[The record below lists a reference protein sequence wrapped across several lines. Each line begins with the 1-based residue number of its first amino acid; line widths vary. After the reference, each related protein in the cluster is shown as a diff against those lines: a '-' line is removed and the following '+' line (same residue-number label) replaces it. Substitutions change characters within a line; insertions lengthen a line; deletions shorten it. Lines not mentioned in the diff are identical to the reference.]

1 MSFPTP
7 SFAMLRSPI
16 HIAVLLAMLAGS
28 HPALAAPATPPAVT
42 TTANAPAL
50 QRESEGVR
58 EFRLDN
64 GLRIL
69 LLNDASADKTL
80 VNLSYHVGSRHEN
93 YGESGLAHIL
103 EHMLFRGT
111 TTLPAEKRELE
122 MTHRGISGNATTNPD
137 VTQYFQTFAS
147 NADTLN
153 WVLQMEADRM
163 RHATITSDAL
173 AIEMKVVRNE
183 MERGENKPAR
193 MLQQKMLA
201 VAYDWHGYGR
211 STIGA
216 RSDVEQITPPAMR
229 QFYDRYYQPD
239 NATLIVAG
247 RFDEAAVLQ
256 AIQRSFG
263 PIPRPARQL
272 ADTHTREPAQEGPR
286 EVTLRRKGGNP
297 LLAVLYHIPAAS
309 HPDAAPLAVLANM
322 LTRGPD
328 SLLGD
333 NLLDRELA
341 EYVGQWR
348 GESREPDYLLFFVEL
363 SQKHNVEKARNV
375 LLEQLEQ
382 QAAARLKEEDIRLA
396 KQSLLNEMERNEI
409 RISAF
414 GQTLADF
421 QALGDWRMYFAF
433 RDQLEKVTADDL
445 RRVAKAYLNE
455 NNRTLGYYQ
464 PVKDNTAIPIP
475 EQDGKPNLDQLDNR
489 PLRVS
494 GEAFEAN
501 AANLMSR
508 VQNRTLEN
516 GMRVHMLPRSTR
528 LGAVRARLIVPFGSA
543 ESLQGRTMQAELL
556 ADMLRGGA
564 EGMRSGEISTRLNKL
579 KATIH
584 AKSRGNAAVQ
594 FDISARRD
602 TLADTLDIVHRMLNF
617 QDLPSYRFKY
627 VQDSWIADLQAEESH
642 TGDQADNVLEALL
655 DPYPAGDIRHTPNHT
670 EKLQAVREMSVDD
683 LVSINRKMLAFS
695 DASLSIT
702 GDVDPDSLTPV
713 LQLMGRP
720 RGQQPYHRIST
731 PYQASVASTR
741 VLAIPGKASA
751 DYRAGIK
758 LQLNVQD
765 EDMPAIAIASYIL
778 GEDGNARLWQR
789 LRNQEG
795 LSYSASSALV
805 PDWTDDRNSA
815 LYLQASFP
823 PQQRSKLASAISE
836 EMQRFWENGITAE
849 ELQRAK
855 IGLRQEAAKDW
866 SEESWQLAMLS
877 RLPRQKLD
885 FIAYQRLLDQLD
897 TQTLAQVN
905 AAIRRH
911 LSPTKLVQVL
921 AGSFD

>member
-1 MSFPTP
+1 MGFTTP
-7 SFAMLRSPI
+7 SLAMIRSSIPL
-16 HIAVLLAMLAGS
+16 AALLALIAGS
-28 HPALAAPATPPAVT
+28 PPTVASP
-42 TTANAPAL
+42 TTAPGAATVTNLPVL
-50 QRESEGVR
+50 QRQSEGVR

-69 LLNDASADKTL
+69 LLNDNSADQTL
-80 VNLSYHVGSRHEN
+80 VNISYRVGSRHEN

-111 TTLPAEKRELE
+111 STLPAEKREQE
-122 MTHRGISGNATTNPD
+122 MAHRGISGNATTGQD

-147 NADTLN
+147 HPDTLR
-153 WVLQMEADRM
+153 WVLHMEADRM
-163 RHATITSDAL
+163 RHATISSETL
-173 AIEMKVVRNE
+173 ATEMKVVRNE
-183 MERGENKPAR
+183 MERGENRPVR

-216 RSDVEQITPPAMR
+216 RSDVEQIAPPAMR

-247 RFDEAAVLQ
+247 RFDEAMVLQ
-256 AIQRSFG
+256 TLQQAFG
-263 PIPRPARQL
+263 PIPRPSRQL
-272 ADTHTREPAQEGPR
+272 VDTYTREPAQEGPR

-309 HPDAAPLAVLANM
+309 HPDAAALAVLGKM

-333 NLLDRELA
+333 NLLSRELA
-341 EYVGQWR
+341 EYVDQWR
-348 GESREPDYLLFFVEL
+348 GENREPDYLLFFVEL
-363 SQKHNVEKARNV
+363 SQKHNVDKARNI

-382 QAAARLKEEDIRLA
+382 QATARLKEDDIRLA
-396 KQSLLNEMERNEI
+396 KQSLLNELEQNEI

-421 QALGDWRMYFAF
+421 DALGDWRLYFAF
-433 RDQLEKVTADDL
+433 RDQLEKLTADDL

-464 PVKDNTAIPIP
+464 PVKDDAAVTIP
-475 EQDGKPNLDQLDNR
+475 EQDARPNLDQLDNR
-489 PLRVS
+489 PLRIS
-494 GEAFEAN
+494 GESFDAN
-501 AANLMSR
+501 AANLTAR
-508 VQNRTLEN
+508 VQNQTLEN
-516 GMRVHMLPRSTR
+516 GMRVHILPRSTR
-528 LGAVRARLIVPFGSA
+528 LGAVRARLIVPFGSTERLKGA
-543 ESLQGRTMQAELL
+543 AMQAELL
-556 ADMLRGGA
+556 AGMLRGGA
-564 EGMRSGEISTRLNKL
+564 EGMRSSDLSLRLNKL

-584 AKSRGNAAVQ
+584 TKARGVAAVQ

-602 TLADTLDIVHRMLNF
+602 TLAETLDIVHRMLNF

-627 VQDSWIADLQAEESH
+627 EQDSWLADLDGEASNTGEQAH
-642 TGDQADNVLEALL
+642 NVLEALL
-655 DPYPAGDIRHTPNHT
+655 APYPADDIRRTLSQD
-670 EKLQAVREMSVDD
+670 EKRQAVRNMSVDD
-683 LVSINRKMLAFS
+683 LVRINRHMLAFS

-702 GDVDPDSLTPV
+702 GDVDAASLAPV

-720 RGQQPYHRIST
+720 RSHQPFSRIST
-731 PYQASVASTR
+731 PYQPSVASTR
-741 VLAIPGKASA
+741 ILNIAGKASA
-751 DYRAGIK
+751 DYRAGIN
-758 LQLNVQD
+758 LNVKA
-765 EDMPAIAIASYIL
+765 EDADMAALSIASYIL

-795 LSYSASSALV
+795 LSYSVGSTLA
-805 PDWTDDRNSA
+805 PDWTNDRNSA

-823 PQQRSKLASAISE
+823 PQQRSQLARAMHE
-836 EMQRFWENGITAE
+836 EMQRFWENGITAA

-855 IGLRQEAAKDW
+855 IGLKQDAVKDW
-866 SEESWQLAMLS
+866 SDENWQLTMLG
-877 RLPRQKLD
+877 RLPRQGLD
-885 FIAYQRLLDQLD
+885 FIGYQRLLDQVE

-905 AAIRRH
+905 DAIRRH
-911 LSPTKLVQVL
+911 LAPANLVEVF

>member
-1 MSFPTP
+1 MI
-7 SFAMLRSPI
+7 RSSIPL
-16 HIAVLLAMLAGS
+16 AVLLAMIAGS
-28 HPALAAPATPPAVT
+28 LPAVASPVIPATAALVANPPV
-42 TTANAPAL
+42 L
-50 QRESEGVR
+50 QRQSEGVR

-69 LLNDASADKTL
+69 LLNDASAEKTL

-93 YGESGLAHIL
+93 YGESGLAHLL

-111 TTLPAEKRELE
+111 STLPAEKREQE
-122 MTHRGISGNATTNPD
+122 MAHRGISGNATTSQD

-147 NADTLN
+147 HPDTLR
-153 WVLQMEADRM
+153 WVLEMEADRM
-163 RHATITSDAL
+163 RHATISSETL
-173 AIEMKVVRNE
+173 ATEMKVVRNE
-183 MERGENKPAR
+183 MERGENRPAR

-216 RSDVEQITPPAMR
+216 RSDVEQIAPSVMR

-256 AIQRSFG
+256 TLQQTFG
-263 PIPRPARQL
+263 AIPRPSRQL
-272 ADTHTREPAQEGPR
+272 AETHTREPAQEGPR

-297 LLAVLYHIPAAS
+297 LLAALYHIPAAS
-309 HPDAAPLAVLANM
+309 HPDAAAIAVLGRM
-322 LTRGPD
+322 LTRGPN

-333 NLLDRELA
+333 NLPGRELA
-341 EYVGQWR
+341 EYVDQWR
-348 GESREPDYLLFFVEL
+348 GENREPDYLLFFVEL
-363 SQKHNVEKARNV
+363 SQKHNVDKARNI

-382 QAAARLKEEDIRLA
+382 QATARLKEDDIQLA
-396 KQSLLNEMERNEI
+396 KQSLLNELEQNEI

-421 QALGDWRMYFAF
+421 EALGDWRLYFAF

-464 PVKDNTAIPIP
+464 PVKEEAAVPIP
-475 EQDGKPNLDQLDNR
+475 VLDTPTNLDQLDNR
-489 PLRVS
+489 PLRIS
-494 GEAFEAN
+494 GESFDAN
-501 AANLMSR
+501 AANLMAR
-508 VQNRTLEN
+508 VQNQTLEN
-516 GMRVHMLPRSTR
+516 GMRVHILPRSTR
-528 LGAVRARLIVPFGSA
+528 LGAVRARLVVPFGST
-543 ESLQGRTMQAELL
+543 ESLKGAAMQAELL
-556 ADMLRGGA
+556 ASMLRDGA
-564 EGMRSGEISTRLNKL
+564 DGMRGSEINTRLNKL

-584 AKSRGNAAVQ
+584 TKARGVAAVQ

-602 TLADTLDIVHRMLNF
+602 TLAETLDIVHRMLNF

-627 VQDSWIADLQAEESH
+627 EQDSWLADLDDEASNTSEQAHS
-642 TGDQADNVLEALL
+642 TLEALL
-655 DPYPAGDIRHTPNHT
+655 DPYPAGDIRRTLSQD
-670 EKLQAVREMSVDD
+670 EKRQAVRNMSVDD
-683 LVSINRKMLAFS
+683 LVRINRHMLAFS

-702 GDVDPDSLTPV
+702 GDVDPSSLAPV

-720 RGQQPYHRIST
+720 RSHQPFSRIST
-731 PYQASVASTR
+731 PHQPSVASSR
-741 VLAIPGKASA
+741 VLNIAGKASA
-751 DYRAGIK
+751 DYRGGINLK
-758 LQLNVQD
+758 VKVSD
-765 EDMPAIAIASYIL
+765 ADMAALSIASYVL

-795 LSYSASSALV
+795 LSYSVSSMLM
-805 PDWTDDRNSA
+805 PDWSDDRNSL

-823 PQQRSKLASAISE
+823 PGQRSKLASAIHE
-836 EMQRFWENGITAE
+836 EMQRFWEHGITAE

-855 IGLRQEAAKDW
+855 TGLKQEAAKDW
-866 SEESWQLAMLS
+866 SEENWQLTMLD
-877 RLPRQKLD
+877 RLPRHGLD
-885 FIAYQRLLDQLD
+885 FMGYQRLLDQMES
-897 TQTLAQVN
+897 QTLAQVN
-905 AAIRRH
+905 EAIRRY
-911 LSPTKLVQVL
+911 LALANLTEVF